1 MSPAYYGL
9 KAIIA
14 KEPILNGTVADED
27 CCDCCEPDPNPK
39 RCSGCSKNANLNNAI
54 SKYQK
59 LQKIQNTVR
68 VSSSMYSMNLGALT
82 VFEKPDEGN
91 TTNWKQSSDRK
102 EAHVQKKRT
111 SMRSSV
117 SVRPGNLSPGG
128 IGVDIKHNSYARYL
142 ARLKGGR
149 SLRKQPLPE
158 DFDNLAI
165 TFSRGNPIYGGKVMK
180 TSIGTN
186 NCELNA

>member
-9 KAIIA
+9 KSIIA
-14 KEPILNGTVADED
+14 KEPTPPSYDTED
-27 CCDCCEPDPNPK
+27 CQCVPEPIPV
-39 RCSGCSKNANLNNAI
+39 RCSGCNHPEYPDNTI
-54 SKYQK
+54 TKYQK
-59 LQKIQNTVR
+59 LQRIQNTVR
-68 VSSSMYSMNLGALT
+68 VSSSMYSMNLAALT
-82 VFEKPDEGN
+82 VFQKPVEGERL
-91 TTNWKQSSDRK
+91 NWKQSSDRK
-102 EAHVQKKRT
+102 EAHVQKSRT

-158 DFDNLAI
+158 GFDNLAI
-165 TFSRGNPIYGGKVMK
+165 TFSRGNPIYGGKVIK

>member
-9 KAIIA
+9 KSILA
-14 KEPILNGTVADED
+14 KEPVPTDEEMEYYD
-27 CCDCCEPDPNPK
+27 CEPEPIPVRCGGCNNQADPN
-39 RCSGCSKNANLNNAI
+39 SAI
-54 SKYQK
+54 SKYQR
-59 LQKIQNTVR
+59 LQVIQNTVR
-68 VSSSMYSMNLGALT
+68 VSSSMYSMNIAALT
-82 VFEKPDEGN
+82 VFQKPDEGKRI
-91 TTNWKQSSDRK
+91 NWKQSSDRK
-102 EAHVQKKRT
+102 EAHVQKSRT

-149 SLRKQPLPE
+149 SLRKEPLPE
-158 DFDNLAI
+158 NFEHLSI
-165 TFSRGNPIYGGKVMK
+165 TFMRGNPIYGGKVIK

-186 NCELNA
+186 KCELNA

>member
-14 KEPILNGTVADED
+14 KEEPPIYNETYD
-27 CCDCCEPDPNPK
+27 CYCEPEHITV
-39 RCSGCSKNANLNNAI
+39 RCSGCSNNANLNSAI
-54 SKYQK
+54 SKYQR

-68 VSSSMYSMNLGALT
+68 VSSSLYSMNLAALT

-91 TTNWKQSSDRK
+91 RTNWKQSSDRK
-102 EAHVQKKRT
+102 EAHVQRSRI

-128 IGVDIKHNSYARYL
+128 VGVDIKHNSYARYL

-149 SLRKQPLPE
+149 PLRKEPLPE
-158 DFDNLAI
+158 DFDNLTI
-165 TFSRGNPIYGGKVMK
+165 PFSRGNPIYGGKVMK

-186 NCELNA
+186 GCELNA